1 MLNSSDLSKYNNSW
15 YDPGGN
21 PFKRILW
28 YFINIIFF
36 INPLNPFSF
45 VKIFLLK
52 LFGSKIGT
60 GVRIN
65 PSVNIKY
72 PWLLEVGNHVW
83 IGENVWID
91 NLSLV
96 KIGDNCCLSQG
107 AMLLTGNHNYKKSTF
122 DLIIGSIVLEE
133 GAWVGAQST
142 VCPDVICKSHS
153 ILSVGSIATSDLEPY
168 TIYQGNPAK
177 PVRDRIINS

>member
-1 MLNSSDLSKYNNSW
+1 ME
-15 YDPGGN
+15 
-21 PFKRILW
+21 
-28 YFINIIFF
+28 
-36 INPLNPFSF
+36 
-45 VKIFLLK
+45 
-52 LFGSKIGT
+52 IGD
-60 GVRIN
+60 N
-65 PSVNIKY
+65 
-72 PWLLEVGNHVW
+72 VW

-91 NLSLV
+91 NLEQV

-122 DLIIGSIVLEE
+122 DLLTGTITLED

-142 VCPDVICKSHS
+142 VCPGVTCKSHC
-153 ILSVGSIATSDLEPY
+153 ILSVGSIATFDLEPY

>member
-1 MLNSSDLSKYNNSW
+1 MNKVNLSSFSNADYNPGSK
-15 YDPGGN
+15 G
-21 PFKRILW
+21 KIILW
-28 YFINIIFF
+28 YLINRVFF
-36 INPLNPFSF
+36 NSFMLYPSF
-45 VKIFLLK
+45 VKNTLLR
-52 LFGSKIGT
+52 LFGGKVGENVLIK
-60 GVRIN
+60 
-65 PSVNIKY
+65 PKVNIKY
-72 PWLLEVGNHVW
+72 PWFLEIGDNVW

-91 NLSLV
+91 NLASV

-142 VCPDVICKSHS
+142 VCPGVTCKSHS
-153 ILSVGSIATSDLEPY
+153 ILSVGSIATSDLEAY